1 MLNPQ
6 VLQMLWPALWETL
19 YMVAGA
25 ALFGHLFGIPLGILV
40 VVTSPDHILPN
51 RVIHRIAGVIINIG
65 RSIPFII
72 LMVAIIPFTRW
83 LVGTSIGTTA
93 AIVPLA
99 VAAVP
104 YIARLVETALHEVDL
119 GVIEAAQ
126 SMGATPWQVIYKV
139 LLPESL
145 PSLVLGVTITTI
157 SLVGYSAMAGAIG
170 AGGLGDLAIRYGYQR
185 FRGDV
190 MLYTVVV
197 LVVLVQLIQMVG
209 NFIAR
214 RVDHRHPVVV
224 RSAEAD
230 KRRPPRTLI
239 DRGQAKI
246 RRALILGGF

>member
-1 MLNPQ
+1 MLNQQ

-19 YMVAGA
+19 YMVAGSVF
-25 ALFGHLFGIPLGILV
+25 FGHLFGIPLGVLV
-40 VVTSPDHILPN
+40 VVTSPGHILPN
-51 RVIHRIAGVIINIG
+51 RLVHRVAGVIVNVG

-83 LVGTSIGTTA
+83 VVGTSIGTTA
-93 AIVPLA
+93 AIVPLS

-104 YIARLVETALHEVDL
+104 YVARLVETALHEVDM

-157 SLVGYSAMAGAIG
+157 SLVSYSAMAGAIG
-170 AGGLGDLAIRYGYQR
+170 AGGLGDLAIRFGYQR

-197 LVVLVQLIQMVG
+197 LVVLVQVIQMLG

-214 RVDHRHPVVV
+214 RVDHRHPQ
-224 RSAEAD
+224 S
-230 KRRPPRTLI
+230 
-239 DRGQAKI
+239 
-246 RRALILGGF
+246 

>member
-1 MLNPQ
+1 MLNQQ
-6 VLQMLWPALWETL
+6 VLNMLWPALWETL
-19 YMVAGA
+19 YMVAGSVF
-25 ALFGHLFGIPLGILV
+25 FGHLFGVPLGILV
-40 VVTSPDHILPN
+40 VVTSPGHIWPN
-51 RVIHRIAGVIINIG
+51 RFVHRVLGVIINIG

-83 LVGTSIGTTA
+83 VVGTSIGTTA
-93 AIVPLA
+93 AIVPLS
-99 VAAVP
+99 VAATP
-104 YIARLVETALHEVDL
+104 YIARLVETALLEVDL

-197 LVVLVQLIQMVG
+197 LVVLVQLIQMAG

-214 RVDHRHPVVV
+214 RVDHRHP
-224 RSAEAD
+224 S
-230 KRRPPRTLI
+230 
-239 DRGQAKI
+239 Q
-246 RRALILGGF
+246 

>member
-25 ALFGHLFGIPLGILV
+25 AFFGNLIGIPLGILV

-51 RVIHRIAGVIINIG
+51 RVIHRIAGIIINIG

-83 LVGTSIGTTA
+83 LVGTSIGTKA
-93 AIVPLA
+93 AVVPLA
-99 VAAVP
+99 VAAIP

-170 AGGLGDLAIRYGYQR
+170 AGGLGDLAIRFGYQR

-197 LVVLVQLIQMVG
+197 LVVLVQLIQMLG

-214 RVDHRHPVVV
+214 RVDHRHPT
-224 RSAEAD
+224 S
-230 KRRPPRTLI
+230 
-239 DRGQAKI
+239 
-246 RRALILGGF
+246 

>member
-1 MLNPQ
+1 MLNQQ

-19 YMVAGA
+19 YMVAGSVF
-25 ALFGHLFGIPLGILV
+25 FGHLFGIPLGVLV
-40 VVTSPDHILPN
+40 VVTSPGHILPN
-51 RVIHRIAGVIINIG
+51 RLVHRVAGVIVNIG

-83 LVGTSIGTTA
+83 VVGTSIGTTA
-93 AIVPLA
+93 AIVPLS

-104 YIARLVETALHEVDL
+104 YVARLVETALHEVDM

-157 SLVGYSAMAGAIG
+157 SLVSHSAMAGAIG
-170 AGGLGDLAIRYGYQR
+170 AGGLGDLAIRFGYLR

-197 LVVLVQLIQMVG
+197 LVVLVQVIQMLG

-214 RVDHRHPVVV
+214 RVDHRHPQ
-224 RSAEAD
+224 S
-230 KRRPPRTLI
+230 
-239 DRGQAKI
+239 
-246 RRALILGGF
+246 

>member
-6 VLQMLWPALWETL
+6 VLNMLWPALWETL

-25 ALFGHLFGIPLGILV
+25 ALFGHLFGIPLGVLV
-40 VVTSPDHILPN
+40 VVTSPGHILPN
-51 RVIHRIAGVIINIG
+51 AAIHRIAGVVINIG

-83 LVGTSIGTTA
+83 VVGTSIGTTA
-93 AIVPLA
+93 AIVPLT

-104 YIARLVETALHEVDL
+104 YIARLVEQALHEVDL
-119 GVIEAAQ
+119 GVIQAAQ
-126 SMGATPWQVIYKV
+126 GMGATPWQVIYKV

-145 PSLVLGVTITTI
+145 PSLVLGVTITTV
-157 SLVGYSAMAGAIG
+157 SLVSYSAMAGAIG

-197 LVVLVQLIQMVG
+197 LVVLVQLIQMAG

-214 RVDHRHPVVV
+214 RVDHRHP
-224 RSAEAD
+224 SS
-230 KRRPPRTLI
+230 
-239 DRGQAKI
+239 
-246 RRALILGGF
+246 

>member
-6 VLQMLWPALWETL
+6 VLQMLWSALLETL
-19 YMVAGA
+19 YMVAGSA
-25 ALFGHLFGIPLGILV
+25 FFGNLIGIPLGILV
-40 VVTSPDHILPN
+40 VVTSPGHILPN
-51 RVIHRIAGVIINIG
+51 AFIHRVTGVVVNIG

-99 VAAVP
+99 VAAIP

-190 MLYTVVV
+190 MLQTVIV

-209 NFIAR
+209 NAIAR
-214 RVDHRHPVVV
+214 RVDHRHPT
-224 RSAEAD
+224 S
-230 KRRPPRTLI
+230 
-239 DRGQAKI
+239 
-246 RRALILGGF
+246 